1 MNSARGKELQDY
13 PETNVP
19 PPAER
24 SAEMPMLW
32 DEGHRS
38 LIDACV
44 RYESLL
50 ELFLQL
56 KKLADV
62 LDDNQ
67 TMKEN
72 EFPVFSTVNALR
84 HYDWT
89 MCELLHS
96 MSVEVVRSIVKNT
109 FAFDVTNGNI
119 EPFRL
124 PSALLDERT
133 PGVYVVG
140 IKTKGHGGQFLNM
153 NELEVLI
160 RDMKLY
166 VEGYEAYA
174 RHNGW
179 ASANMTTAERRAIS
193 MVNAIESHCGSQR
206 VQNDGP
212 MFIEKAEEVPRIRAL
227 IKTFEGMCDRS
238 LDPTGRVNI
247 SQSPLYVGCSKD
259 LNKRMA
265 VYNNRNVKNINK
277 PLALT
282 VCILR
287 KQNRG
292 PELVSGCVLRILRE
306 QQLPMAEQLVCT
318 IAGSLVYQHGFNA
331 VEAGGTGYQSLP
343 TAAGL
348 KENIK
353 YIVCGTRVLINNLK
367 ESLDEVDLR
376 KRFLSLLDQA
386 SGEIVRLKEIL
397 KRCEDEV
404 QNLPS
409 GVDFDQVLSDI
420 SSVVQSVRRNLKDKR
435 EALEFWQLMLE
446 IQNIIIDETGLGL
459 HLIDHTKDGTRA

>member
-1 MNSARGKELQDY
+1 MDSTRDTELQGY
-13 PETNVP
+13 PDANIP

-32 DEGHRS
+32 DEGHCS

-44 RYESLL
+44 RYKSLL

-56 KKLADV
+56 SKLADV

-72 EFPVFSTVNALR
+72 DFPVFSTVNALR

-96 MSVEVVRSIVKNT
+96 MSVEVVQSIVKNT
-109 FAFDVTNGNI
+109 FAFDLTNGNI
-119 EPFRL
+119 DTFRL
-124 PSALLDERT
+124 PSALHDEKT

-140 IKTKGHGGQFLNM
+140 VTTRGHGGQFLNI

-174 RHNGW
+174 RHGGW
-179 ASANMTTAERRAIS
+179 ASPNMTVAERRAIS
-193 MVNAIESHCGSQR
+193 MVNAIESHSGSSR
-206 VQNDGP
+206 GQNAGP

-259 LNKRMA
+259 LNKRMG
-265 VYNNRNVKNINK
+265 VYKNRNVKSINK
-277 PLALT
+277 PLGLT

-287 KQNRG
+287 KHNKG
-292 PELVSGCVLRILRE
+292 PELVTGCVLRILRKE
-306 QQLPMAEQLVCT
+306 QLPKAEQLVCT
-318 IAGSLVYQHGFNA
+318 IAGSLIYQHGFNA
-331 VEAGGTGYQSLP
+331 VETGGAGLQSMP
-343 TAAGL
+343 TEAGL

-353 YIVCGTRVLINNLK
+353 YIVCSTQVLINNLK
-367 ESLDEVDLR
+367 QSLDEVDLR
-376 KRFLSLLDQA
+376 KRFLRHLDQVQ
-386 SGEIVRLKEIL
+386 GEMVHLKEIL
-397 KRCEDEV
+397 KRCEDQV
-404 QNLPS
+404 QHLPS

-420 SSVVQSVRRNLKDKR
+420 SSIVQSVKRNLKDKR
-435 EALEFWQLMLE
+435 EALEFWQLMLD
-446 IQNIIIDETGLGL
+446 IQNIITDETGLGL
-459 HLIDHTKDGTRA
+459 RLIDNV

>member
-1 MNSARGKELQDY
+1 MDSTRDTEHQGY
-13 PETNVP
+13 PEANVP

-56 KKLADV
+56 SRLADV

-72 EFPVFSTVNALR
+72 DFPVFSTVNALR

-96 MSVEVVRSIVKNT
+96 MSVDVVRSIVKNT
-109 FAFDVTNGNI
+109 FAFDVTTGNI
-119 EPFRL
+119 QPFRL
-124 PSALLDERT
+124 PSALLDEKT

-140 IKTKGHGGQFLNM
+140 IRTRGHGGQFLNI

-174 RHNGW
+174 RHDGW
-179 ASANMTTAERRAIS
+179 ASANMTTAERKAIN
-193 MVNAIESHCGSQR
+193 MVNAIESHSGSSR
-206 VQNDGP
+206 GQNAGP

-259 LNKRMA
+259 LNKRMG
-265 VYNNRNVKNINK
+265 VYKNSNVKSINK
-277 PLALT
+277 PLGLT

-287 KQNRG
+287 KHNKG
-292 PELVSGCVLRILRE
+292 PELVTGCVLRILRKE
-306 QQLPMAEQLVCT
+306 QLPKAEQLVCT
-318 IAGSLVYQHGFNA
+318 IAGSLIYQHGFNA
-331 VEAGGTGYQSLP
+331 VETGGAGPQSLP
-343 TAAGL
+343 TDAGL

-353 YIVCGTRVLINNLK
+353 YIVCGTQVLINNLK
-367 ESLDEVDLR
+367 ESLGEADLR
-376 KRFLSLLDQA
+376 KRFLRHLDQA
-386 SGEIVRLKEIL
+386 SGEIVRLKEVL
-397 KRCEDEV
+397 KCCQDEV

-409 GVDFDQVLSDI
+409 GEDFDQILSNI
-420 SSVVQSVRRNLKDKR
+420 SAIVQSVRRNLNDKR
-435 EALEFWQLMLE
+435 DALEFWQLMLE
-446 IQNIIIDETGLGL
+446 IQNIIVDETGVGL
-459 HLIDHTKDGTRA
+459 HLVDHGMANEAT

>member
-1 MNSARGKELQDY
+1 MESTRKEHQDY

-19 PPAER
+19 LPAER

-44 RYESLL
+44 RYKSLL

-56 KKLADV
+56 KMLADV

-67 TMKEN
+67 TMKDN
-72 EFPVFSTVNALR
+72 DFPVFSTVNALR

-96 MSVEVVRSIVKNT
+96 MSVEVVQSIVKNT
-109 FAFDVTNGNI
+109 FAFDVTNSNI

-124 PSALLDERT
+124 PSALLDEKT

-140 IKTKGHGGQFLNM
+140 IRTRGHGGQFLNI

-174 RHNGW
+174 RHKGW
-179 ASANMTTAERRAIS
+179 ASANMTPAESKAIS
-193 MVNAIESHCGSQR
+193 MVNAVESHSGSQR
-206 VQNDGP
+206 GQNSGP

-227 IKTFEGMCDRS
+227 IKTFEAMCDRS
-238 LDPTGRVNI
+238 LDPTGQVNI

-265 VYNNRNVKNINK
+265 VYANRNVRYINK
-277 PLALT
+277 PLGLT

-287 KQNRG
+287 KHNRG
-292 PELVSGCVLRILRE
+292 PELVVGCVLRILRKE
-306 QQLPMAEQLVCT
+306 QLPMAEQLVCT
-318 IAGSLVYQHGFNA
+318 IAGSLIYQHGFNA
-331 VEAGGTGYQSLP
+331 VETGGTGFQSLP
-343 TAAGL
+343 TDAGL
-348 KENIK
+348 KDNIK
-353 YIVCGTRVLINNLK
+353 YIICGTRVLVNNLK
-367 ESLDEVDLR
+367 DSLGEVDLR
-376 KRFLSLLDQA
+376 KRFLSHLDQA

-404 QNLPS
+404 QTLPS
-409 GVDFDQVLSDI
+409 GVDFDQVLSRI
-420 SSVVQSVRRNLKDKR
+420 SAIVQSVRRNLKDKQD
-435 EALEFWQLMLE
+435 ALKFWKLMLE
-446 IQNIIIDETGLGL
+446 IQRIIVDETGVGL
-459 HLIDHTKDGTRA
+459 HLIDHDVANEGT